1 MFNIVGQKVT
11 RSIRLS
17 PVTHCFRHLSLNPM
31 TFV

>member
-1 MFNIVGQKVT
+1 MFNMVGRKVT

-17 PVTHCFRHLSLNPM
+17 PATHYFRHLSLNPM